1 MPPAIVILLIVVLP
15 CHGRRPA
22 KDANEVIADHRCRAP
37 AHEARPWFLK
47 SGWLLKLVAPK
58 ESLGLAALTA

>member
-1 MPPAIVILLIVVLP
+1 LP
-15 CHGRRPA
+15 R
-22 KDANEVIADHRCRAP
+22 P